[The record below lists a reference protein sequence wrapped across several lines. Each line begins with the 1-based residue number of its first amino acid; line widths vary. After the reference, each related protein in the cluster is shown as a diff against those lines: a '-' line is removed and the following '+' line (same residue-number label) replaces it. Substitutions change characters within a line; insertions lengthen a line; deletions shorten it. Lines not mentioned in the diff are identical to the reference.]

1 MAGIRAEQESV
12 GDEVMEEGREAH
24 AGTCKSCLRF
34 YSLLLVDWE
43 PQTGSKQKC
52 SHNFRI
58 SV

>member
-24 AGTCKSCLRF
+24 AGTCKSCSRF

-43 PQTGSKQKC
+43 PQTGSKQKMQ
-52 SHNFRI
+52 S
-58 SV
+58 

>member
-12 GDEVMEEGREAH
+12 GDEVMEEGRTAH
-24 AGTCKSCLRF
+24 AGTCQSCL
-34 YSLLLVDWE
+34 YSNPGGLGATDGLE
-43 PQTGSKQKC
+43 AKC